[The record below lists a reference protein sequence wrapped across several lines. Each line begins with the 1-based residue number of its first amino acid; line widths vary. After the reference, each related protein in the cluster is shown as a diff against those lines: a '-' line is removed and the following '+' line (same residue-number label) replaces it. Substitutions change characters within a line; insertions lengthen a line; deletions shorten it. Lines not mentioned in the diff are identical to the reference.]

1 MTRRWRL
8 INGAGLY
15 DILVDPEQRD
25 DVSVDHPDLVGQL
38 RKHYEIWWDLVS
50 PRFDEDCP
58 IIIGSQ
64 SEKISLLTSH
74 DWHGEAHAWN
84 QGQIRHGLE
93 CNGYWAVEIA
103 EDGEYVFE
111 LRRWPKE
118 EDRYITAGILGE
130 IIDLY
135 NGGQALNLE
144 KAQIRIGD
152 QEQVKTIPSDAKG
165 IKFTFVLKAGETRLQ
180 TFLTDEDNFTIG
192 AYYVYASQVQ

>member
-1 MTRRWRL
+1 
-8 INGAGLY
+8 
-15 DILVDPEQRD
+15 
-25 DVSVDHPDLVGQL
+25 
-38 RKHYEIWWDLVS
+38 
-50 PRFDEDCP
+50 
-58 IIIGSQ
+58 
-64 SEKISLLTSH
+64 
-74 DWHGEAHAWN
+74 
-84 QGQIRHGLE
+84 LE